1 MGNLGLIDGTTVSM
15 PDTNTNQARFPQSR
29 GQKPGLGFP
38 VARLVAIVSLSAGAV
53 LDWALGACK
62 GKKTGET
69 ALLWQLMPQLT
80 CGDVV
85 ISDGYYC
92 GYFMIARLVSLG
104 VDVLMPQHHLRAT
117 DFRRGKRL
125 GVRDHVVAWIRPPRP
140 DWMDEEI
147 YATMPEALTMRE
159 TRVGGR
165 TLITTLTD
173 ARTVAKQELAQ
184 LYAMRWQVELDLR
197 SIKSVMQM
205 DILRCQTPAMVEKEI
220 AVHLLA
226 YNLVRAVMAQAACAH
241 NLLPRQ
247 LSFKATLQLL
257 NAFEMNLR
265 HGSCDTLTRIQLLTA
280 LAHRRLAHRPN
291 RIEPRAVKRRAK
303 PHPLLT
309 KPRHVL
315 RERLLKRQRRRMEV
329 VLS

>member
-1 MGNLGLIDGTTVSM
+1 MGLMGNLGLIDGTTVSM

-140 DWMDEEI
+140 DWMDEGI

-165 TLITTLTD
+165 TLITTL
-173 ARTVAKQELAQ
+173 
-184 LYAMRWQVELDLR
+184 
-197 SIKSVMQM
+197 
-205 DILRCQTPAMVEKEI
+205 
-220 AVHLLA
+220 
-226 YNLVRAVMAQAACAH
+226 
-241 NLLPRQ
+241 
-247 LSFKATLQLL
+247 
-257 NAFEMNLR
+257 
-265 HGSCDTLTRIQLLTA
+265 
-280 LAHRRLAHRPN
+280 
-291 RIEPRAVKRRAK
+291 
-303 PHPLLT
+303 
-309 KPRHVL
+309 
-315 RERLLKRQRRRMEV
+315 
-329 VLS
+329 